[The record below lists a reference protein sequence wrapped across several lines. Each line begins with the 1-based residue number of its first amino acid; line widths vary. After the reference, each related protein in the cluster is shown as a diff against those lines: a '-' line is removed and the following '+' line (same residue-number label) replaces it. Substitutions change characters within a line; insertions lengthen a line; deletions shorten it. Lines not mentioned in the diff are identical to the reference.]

1 MTFPIFT
8 PNPRVFDDSKA
19 REIRS
24 IYFSGGM
31 SYRALARHFGASK
44 ATIEHVIRGR
54 GAYRH
59 LRDEQRELN
68 FSTDW

>member
-1 MTFPIFT
+1 MSFPLFT
-8 PNPRVFDDSKA
+8 PNPRVFDDAKA

-24 IYFSGGM
+24 LYLQGGT
-31 SYRALARHFGASK
+31 SYRALADRYGASK

-59 LRDEQRELN
+59 LRDDRDSN

>member
-1 MTFPIFT
+1 MSFPIFT
-8 PNPRVFDDSKA
+8 PNPRVFDDASA

-24 IYFSGGM
+24 IYFSGGF
-31 SYRALARHFGASK
+31 SYRALAKKHKVSK
-44 ATIEHVIRGR
+44 ATIEHVVRGK

-59 LRDEQRELN
+59 LRDEQVFN

>member
-1 MTFPIFT
+1 MSFPIFT
-8 PNPRVFDDSKA
+8 PNPRVFDDTKA

-24 IYFSGGM
+24 IYSSGGT
-31 SYRALARHFGASK
+31 SYRALAKKHKVSK

-59 LRDEQRELN
+59 LRDEQESN
-68 FSTDW
+68 FSTNW